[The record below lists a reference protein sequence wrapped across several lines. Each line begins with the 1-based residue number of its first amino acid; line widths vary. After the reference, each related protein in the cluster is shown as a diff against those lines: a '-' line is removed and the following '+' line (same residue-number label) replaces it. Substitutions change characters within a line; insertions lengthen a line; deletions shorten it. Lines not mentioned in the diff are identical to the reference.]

1 MYLAPI
7 LSTFQQEMCGD
18 RKNSNKGHHVS
29 RKYDVDTHFSVEC
42 FREYMLTGDNM
53 TNIVEK
59 SSLDTSFVTRAP
71 RQHTVKMHDANSQE
85 VSTAPPQKDA
95 TVANNP
101 EEDVF
106 YPRELDSL
114 FWCFYIMHKGMGG
127 YEMLHNRLLVT
138 EKNAKID
145 YIEVLRNNRLVVKAA
160 KLGQLSTMESA
171 LLNERTIDIKT
182 FMALCYAEG
191 ISCVYVSNH
200 CYYEINV
207 DEDDVENIH
216 VITKKM
222 QSGNVAVK
230 YGHSV
235 CSNIDTIRAS
245 CMKID
250 NVVKP
255 LKAMTGYKLDE
266 LIAFCHTLHIPV
278 AEKARKKDVYECL
291 VQFFSLF

>member
-7 LSTFQQEMCGD
+7 LSTFQREMCGD
-18 RKNSNKGHHVS
+18 RKNNNKGHHVS

-42 FREYMLTGDNM
+42 IRDYMLSGDNM
-53 TNIVEK
+53 TSI
-59 SSLDTSFVTRAP
+59 SQRASLDTSFVKRRDTR
-71 RQHTVKMHDANSQE
+71 HNVKTNDSIPQMSY
-85 VSTAPPQKDA
+85 TTPPTNA
-95 TVANNP
+95 IVANTP
-101 EEDVF
+101 EETVF

-114 FWCFYIMHKGMGG
+114 FWCFYIMHKGLGG
-127 YEMLHNRLLVT
+127 YEMLHNRMLVT
-138 EKNAKID
+138 EKNAKIE
-145 YIEVLRNNRLVVKAA
+145 YIEVLRANKLVVKAA
-160 KLGQLSTMESA
+160 KLGQLSNMESA

-191 ISCVYVSNH
+191 ISCVYVSNQ

-216 VITKKM
+216 VITKKR
-222 QSGNVAVK
+222 QSGNATVK

-235 CSNIDTIRAS
+235 CNNIDTIRTS

-266 LIAFCHTLHIPV
+266 LIAFCHTLHLPV
-278 AEKARKKDVYECL
+278 PEKARKKDVYECL

>member
-7 LSTFQQEMCGD
+7 LSTFQREMCD
-18 RKNSNKGHHVS
+18 ERKSSNKGHHVS
-29 RKYDVDTHFSVEC
+29 RKYDVDTHFSVGC

-53 TNIVEK
+53 NSIAQK
-59 SSLDTSFVTRAP
+59 ASLDTSFVKRRHSHHNVNTS
-71 RQHTVKMHDANSQE
+71 DANSQQLYKA
-85 VSTAPPQKDA
+85 SPPDA
-95 TVANNP
+95 IVANAP
-101 EEDVF
+101 EDTVF

-127 YEMLHNRLLVT
+127 YEMLHNRMLVT
-138 EKNAKID
+138 EKNAKIE
-145 YIEVLRNNRLVVKAA
+145 YIEVLRANKLAVKAA

-182 FMALCYAEG
+182 FMALCYSEG

-200 CYYEINV
+200 CYYEINI

-216 VITKKM
+216 VITKKK
-222 QSGNVAVK
+222 QSGNVTVK

-235 CSNIDTIRAS
+235 CANIDTIRTS

-255 LKAMTGYKLDE
+255 LKAMTSYKLDE
-266 LIAFCHTLHIPV
+266 LIAFCNTLHIPV